1 MTSNT
6 NLKIVASVV
15 RVEVYQIDID
25 MNLNG
30 SILGHV
36 YLRFNTRFLSFGYN
50 LVIRRIPVRACQQWR
65 NYGRQWRQPPQG
77 ASPEGAPRDQCKKK
91 FLTPHRLA
99 KLHEI
104 WSVDS

>member
-25 MNLNG
+25 VNLNG
-30 SILGHV
+30 STLGHV

-50 LVIRRIPVRACQQWR
+50 LVIRRIPVRVCQ
-65 NYGRQWRQPPQG
+65 
-77 ASPEGAPRDQCKKK
+77 
-91 FLTPHRLA
+91 TA
-99 KLHEI
+99 KLVLYGACVICSCIHRNE
-104 WSVDS
+104 S